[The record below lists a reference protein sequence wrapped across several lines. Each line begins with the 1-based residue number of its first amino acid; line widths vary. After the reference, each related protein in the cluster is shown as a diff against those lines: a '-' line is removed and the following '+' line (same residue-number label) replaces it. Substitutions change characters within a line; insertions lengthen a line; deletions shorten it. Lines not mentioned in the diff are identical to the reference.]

1 MKNHFF
7 LTSDSCA
14 FMDESIERY
23 FRMMPMGRNSRPTRQ
38 RLWRPAADV
47 FQIRGGW
54 IVKLELAGVS
64 PDEIEIVIHGDTLH
78 VSGTRRDAF
87 CRECVTYHQLEITY
101 SRFERTLRFPASIEG
116 VRVEKLHR
124 DGLLVLYLLRR
135 ADEE

>member
-1 MKNHFF
+1 
-7 LTSDSCA
+7 
-14 FMDESIERY
+14 MDKSIERY
-23 FRMMPMGRNSRPTRQ
+23 LLMIPVERSSRPTRQ

-64 PDEIEIVIHGDTLH
+64 PDEIEIAIEGETLH

-116 VRVEKLHR
+116 VRVERLHR
-124 DGLLVLYLLRR
+124 DGLLVLYLLRQG
-135 ADEE
+135 DKE